1 METLAVVGAIG
12 GGVGSALVFARF
24 GMMLVIALMPARSE

>member
-12 GGVGSALVFARF
+12 GGVGTALIFARL
-24 GMMLVIALMPARSE
+24 GMVLLIAMMPARSE

>member
-12 GGVGSALVFARF
+12 GGVGSAVVFARF